1 VLAVSIA
8 CTLLSMPRATLNST
22 PSAKATPLR
31 SVNLRHGVCAGWP
44 LTVVRG
50 GKKKKALI
58 EMQRE
63 QQRLLVEK
71 SREDERHR
79 RAETEAKRKILQ
91 RAQGRQVCERAMCWC
106 DRI

>member
-1 VLAVSIA
+1 MYAAIHAQGYTEFHTKRQGHALEI
-8 CTLLSMPRATLNST
+8 CEPPTW
-22 PSAKATPLR
+22 
-31 SVNLRHGVCAGWP
+31 C
-44 LTVVRG
+44 VRG
-50 GKKKKALI
+50 LAPNGCEGWQKKKALI

>member
-1 VLAVSIA
+1 
-8 CTLLSMPRATLNST
+8 MPRATLNST
-22 PSAKATPLR
+22 PSAKATPLI
-31 SVNLRHGVCAGWP
+31 SVNLRHGVCGLP
-44 LTVVRG
+44 LTFARG

-79 RAETEAKRKILQ
+79 RAEAEAKRKILQ
-91 RAQGRQVCERAMCWC
+91 RAQGRQVCERAMCCC
-106 DRI
+106 DRV